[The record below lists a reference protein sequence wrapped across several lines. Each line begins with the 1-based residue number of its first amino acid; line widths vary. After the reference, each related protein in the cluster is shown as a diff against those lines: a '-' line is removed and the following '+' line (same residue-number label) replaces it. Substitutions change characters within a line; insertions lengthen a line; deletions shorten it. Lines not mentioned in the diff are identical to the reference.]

1 MDEDKE
7 RLEKL
12 EKLGAKL
19 SRDSEDFSDK
29 ARLAYRIGSILGI
42 FLFGL
47 VVLIAVRS
55 FDNETKLSL
64 AAHQLVELLEFKREV
79 EETGSPI
86 LQAQIK
92 ALNET
97 RTDLREMRAELK
109 TLSNEYLRTHN
120 DKPPEF

>member
-7 RLEKL
+7 DWEKRLKELEKL
-12 EKLGAKL
+12 AMDAFDR
-19 SRDSEDFSDK
+19 SN
-29 ARLAYRIGSILGI
+29 LAYRIGSIVGVF
-42 FLFGL
+42 FLGL
-47 VVLIAVRS
+47 VIFIAVRS

-64 AAHQLVELLEFKREV
+64 AAHQIVELLEFKREV

-97 RTDLREMRAELK
+97 RIDIREMRVELK
-109 TLSNEYLRTHN
+109 ALSTDYLRSHK
-120 DKPPEF
+120 DKPPDF